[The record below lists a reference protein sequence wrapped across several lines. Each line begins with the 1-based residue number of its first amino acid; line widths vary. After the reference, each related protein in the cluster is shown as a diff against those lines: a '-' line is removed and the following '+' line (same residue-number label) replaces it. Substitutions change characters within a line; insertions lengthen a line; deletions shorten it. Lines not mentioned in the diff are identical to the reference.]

1 MNAREITRWQF
12 HVQVAHEA
20 ASSKSGAGFA
30 RLKMGEYKLFGVIE
44 TATRHRDDYAR
55 NET

>member
-12 HVQVAHEA
+12 HVQVENEA